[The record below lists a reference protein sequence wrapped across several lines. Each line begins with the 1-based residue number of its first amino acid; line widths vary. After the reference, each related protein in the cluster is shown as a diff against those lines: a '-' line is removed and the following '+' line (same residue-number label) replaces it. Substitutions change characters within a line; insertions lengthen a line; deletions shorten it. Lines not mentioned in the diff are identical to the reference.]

1 MKKINVK
8 SFVAGFLIAA
18 LLFAIPAGAEMI
30 QIFFTNVRINV
41 DGVDRVTWGEEIET
55 ANGEIVPYSLVYH
68 DTVYVP
74 LRAMS
79 ELIGKQVYWN
89 GDSTTVTI
97 VDSPNNI
104 RLITEHPDRDGNMW
118 EYSTFSATDGNTYL
132 RIRDKARGYARVYLT
147 ASNSIHVTDD
157 AIYFA
162 RLKRH
167 ASVRWANQATLVK
180 ISFDSIPDTQDGVE
194 LFALYPI
201 NSSSFA
207 IDNDYVFYGGQ
218 TSGNG
223 PHSELMALN
232 YIQGLD
238 AHYSGGA
245 NTNIFDLKIIS
256 SDSAETVLQYH
267 YETAEGETY
276 LMQTT
281 FYKAW
286 RNFSTPKVLEIVKNN
301 PVTNDGDSES
311 NETESMDDEAGADKQ

>member
-18 LLFAIPAGAEMI
+18 LLFAVPAGAAMT

-68 DTVYVP
+68 DTVYIP
-74 LRAMS
+74 LRALG
-79 ELIGKQVYWN
+79 ELIDKQVYWN
-89 GDSTTVTI
+89 GDATTVTI
-97 VDSPNNI
+97 VDNPNNI
-104 RLITEHPDRDGNMW
+104 RIITEHPDRDGNMW

-147 ASNSIHVTDD
+147 ASNSVYATDD

-167 ASVRWANQATLVK
+167 TSVRWANQATLVK
-180 ISFDSIPDTQDGVE
+180 ISFDNIPDTQDGVE
-194 LFALYPI
+194 LFSLYPI

-207 IDNDYVFYGGQ
+207 IDGNYVFYGGQ

-223 PHSELMALN
+223 PHAELIAFN
-232 YIQGLD
+232 YVQGLD

-245 NTNIFDLKIIS
+245 NTNIFNIKVVS
-256 SDSAETVLQYH
+256 SDGTEAVLQYH

-286 RNFSTPKVLEIVKNN
+286 RNFSTPKVMEIVKNKPAASSTSSN
-301 PVTNDGDSES
+301 EIENTDSEV
-311 NETESMDDEAGADKQ
+311 DADKQ